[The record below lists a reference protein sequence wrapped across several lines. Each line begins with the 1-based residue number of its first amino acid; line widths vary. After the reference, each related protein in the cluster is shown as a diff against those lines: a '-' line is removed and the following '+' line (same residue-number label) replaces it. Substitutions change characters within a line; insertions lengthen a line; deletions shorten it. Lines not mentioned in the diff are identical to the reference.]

1 MTSTSIALIAAAA
14 CVATAVQAAANA
26 GLSDWSTGKEELYN
40 NIQVMPSSTVL
51 AKGTQITKN
60 KEGVEKSTE
69 LVVNWAN
76 SYGPN
81 KTRVWST
88 TIGHNNATVE
98 DARYL
103 DMVANGVVWAL
114 NREGLRK

>member
-1 MTSTSIALIAAAA
+1 
-14 CVATAVQAAANA
+14 
-26 GLSDWSTGKEELYN
+26 
-40 NIQVMPSSTVL
+40 MPNMHAL
-51 AKGTQITKN
+51 AKGKQTVKGKDG
-60 KEGVEKSTE
+60 KESTNDN
-69 LVVNWAN
+69 VVTWVN
-76 SYGPN
+76 SYGEK

-114 NREGLRK
+114 NREDIRK